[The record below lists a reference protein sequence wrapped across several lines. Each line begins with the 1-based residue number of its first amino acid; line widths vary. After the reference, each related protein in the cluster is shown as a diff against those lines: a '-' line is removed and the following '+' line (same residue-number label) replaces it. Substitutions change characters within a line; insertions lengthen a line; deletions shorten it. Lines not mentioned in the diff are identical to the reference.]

1 MLKLKI
7 ELMKQKLYKA
17 LERGDQKNALKLS
30 VKLDSIIVKYYKSR
44 SNAA

>member
-1 MLKLKI
+1 MLKLRI

-17 LERGDQKNALKLS
+17 LERGDQKNSLKLS
-30 VKLDSIIVKYYKSR
+30 VKLDSIIAKYYKSR